1 MGVSNIRGIIWYSY
15 TQVTFANTWRSCS
28 TLFVSFWK
36 PARLL
41 VIIPSPRHLPCT
53 AGDPVPF
60 GAMKHCGVAR
70 LVLLAAV
77 SYGASFVGPGH
88 DMRACDWAEITKA
101 LFQTKLHM
109 FFFKCVNCDG
119 TAMGLFLVVK
129 YGSTWRWPMKCWYL
143 MIGVDDWC
151 WLEVSMRYLC
161 IMIVTIDP
169 DSTWLVVWNMNF
181 IFPSIGNVII
191 PTDEVIFFRG
201 VCSTTN
207 Q

>member
-1 MGVSNIRGIIWYSY
+1 MIFIY
-15 TQVTFANTWRSCS
+15 TGHVCKHL
-28 TLFVSFWK
+28 TLVQHSFCIFLK
-36 PARLL
+36 KKQARLL

-109 FFFKCVNCDG
+109 FFFLCVNCDCDG
-119 TAMGLFLVVK
+119 TFFGGKIWINMAMANEMLIF
-129 YGSTWRWPMKCWYL
+129 
-143 MIGVDDWC
+143 DDWC
-151 WLEVSMRYLC
+151 R
-161 IMIVTIDP
+161 
-169 DSTWLVVWNMNF
+169 
-181 IFPSIGNVII
+181 
-191 PTDEVIFFRG
+191 
-201 VCSTTN
+201 
-207 Q
+207 

>member
-1 MGVSNIRGIIWYSY
+1 MIFIY
-15 TQVTFANTWRSCS
+15 TGHVCKHL
-28 TLFVSFWK
+28 TLVQHSFCIFLKKK

-109 FFFKCVNCDG
+109 FFFFMWEFPVGFPLNQSIDRCTSWQFQAFVMFSLG
-119 TAMGLFLVVK
+119 HG
-129 YGSTWRWPMKCWYL
+129 
-143 MIGVDDWC
+143 MISPADYISCFTG
-151 WLEVSMRYLC
+151 
-161 IMIVTIDP
+161 
-169 DSTWLVVWNMNF
+169 
-181 IFPSIGNVII
+181 G
-191 PTDEVIFFRG
+191 
-201 VCSTTN
+201 CSTTRKTCNIN
-207 Q
+207 QDIEGYSGIFWDNGIWIII